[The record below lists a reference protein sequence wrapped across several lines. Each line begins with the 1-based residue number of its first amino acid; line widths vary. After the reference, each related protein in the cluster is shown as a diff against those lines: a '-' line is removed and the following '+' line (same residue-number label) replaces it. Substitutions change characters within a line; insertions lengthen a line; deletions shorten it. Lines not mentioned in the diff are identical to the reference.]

1 MGADKSA
8 KALVLV
14 TMSLELKRKLQLEAK
29 RRGQTLSEYIRDRC
43 DFDENVGEH
52 HSNNRKNG
60 GKR

>member
-1 MGADKSA
+1 MGAETSA

-14 TMSLELKRKLQLEAK
+14 TMSLELKRKLQIEAK

-43 DFDENVGEH
+43 DFDESVGEN
-52 HSNNRKNG
+52 SNNRKNG

>member
-1 MGADKSA
+1 MGAETSA

-43 DFDENVGEH
+43 DFDESVGE